1 MHELRISPSQSVS
14 AFYIFFSF
22 VARRPFVYTRT
33 HSSRQTPV
41 LLDYTTSQT
50 HLPPLT
56 HVRFVLC
63 CPAGLTLT
71 DSHSC
76 ASVAPNPVPGCGAH
90 TWLGGTHSHR
100 LTQLRI
106 RPPLSV
112 SCRSQPGPEAH
123 ALGGTHSH
131 THSCTH
137 PATSVARHSQPG
149 PEAHAL
155 RFLPPHEL
163 ELVDLEL
170 RRRGFHCRLSLS
182 LSTAA

>member
-1 MHELRISPSQSVS
+1 M
-14 AFYIFFSF
+14 
-22 VARRPFVYTRT
+22 
-33 HSSRQTPV
+33 
-41 LLDYTTSQT
+41 
-50 HLPPLT
+50 LP
-56 HVRFVLC
+56 
-63 CPAGLTLT
+63 
-71 DSHSC
+71 
-76 ASVAPNPVPGCGAH
+76 
-90 TWLGGTHSHR
+90 GGTHSHR

-182 LSTAA
+182 LYTVLDAVRPTTKTCSSYTVLDAVRPTTKTLSSYTVLARTHTRCGPRQKPALATLF